1 MARKTLAERKAAIQ
15 EELRSAQA
23 RMARLEAEEAARIG
37 KLAIRAG
44 LSDLNLDDEEMLAAL
59 QKFSASF
66 RTQSQGV
73 KAGSGAAE
81 SGGA

>member
-15 EELRSAQA
+15 EELRSTQA

-66 RTQSQGV
+66 RAQSQGV
-73 KAGSGAAE
+73 KADSGAAE
-81 SGGA
+81 GGGA